1 MTSLTLLKDIHIILN
16 LQLTTNDLLK
26 LTTKMNNKLRWT
38 ENKEI
43 LESNSEEIRWTKNK
57 TNFIP
62 KDFITCNIEIY
73 L

>member
-1 MTSLTLLKDIHIILN
+1 MTSLTLLRDIHIILN

-26 LTTKMNNKLRWT
+26 PTNKMNNKLRWT

-43 LESNSEEIRWTKNK
+43 LESIPGEIRWTKNK
-57 TNFIP
+57 NNLIP
-62 KDFITCNIEIY
+62 KDFIDCNIEIY